1 MEKRKK
7 RWKNLAYEALFTGP
21 AAAAFLFVVAL
32 PFVMSIYYSLTSWNG
47 VSRSI
52 SFVGFKNFADL
63 ARDKNFLHSFAFTF
77 RYAVAVV
84 LGSNLLG
91 FALALLLAKPGRGST
106 LFRSIFFVPYA
117 MSNLILGFIWQFI
130 FTKGFPLIGQQVP
143 WPFFQ
148 WPWLGT
154 ERTGYLAMVIV
165 AVWKYAGYL
174 MIIYI
179 AGLLSVPDDVVE
191 AARVDGVNFWQ
202 KLIYIRLPLIMP
214 SVTVCLFLAINWS
227 FNVFDVNKS
236 LTNGGPFNST
246 ESVTLNLYF
255 EAFTRNNYGYGIAKA
270 LVFFLVVAL
279 LSVVQ
284 TRLTSDRE
292 VDM

>member
-1 MEKRKK
+1 MERNKK
-7 RWKNLAYEALFTGP
+7 QWKNIAYEVIFTGP
-21 AAAAFLFVVAL
+21 AVAAFAFVVAL
-32 PFVMSIYYSLTSWNG
+32 PFFMSIYYGLTSWNG
-47 VSRSI
+47 VSKQI
-52 SFVGFKNFADL
+52 SFVGFKNFIDL
-63 ARDKNFLHSFAFTF
+63 AHDKSFIHSFVFTF

-84 LGSNLLG
+84 IGSNLLG
-91 FALALLLAKPGRGST
+91 FILALLLVKPKKGGT

-130 FTKGFPLIGQQVP
+130 FTKGFPVIGEYVP
-143 WPFFQ
+143 WAFFQ
-148 WPWLGT
+148 WSWLGT
-154 ERTGYLAMVIV
+154 EQTGYLAMVIV
-165 AVWKYAGYL
+165 AIWKYAGYL

-179 AGLLSVPDDVVE
+179 AGLLSVPSDVVE
-191 AARVDGVNFWQ
+191 AAQVDGVNFWQ
-202 KLIYIRLPLIMP
+202 RLFYIRLPLIMP

-236 LTNGGPFNST
+236 LTGGGPFNST

-279 LSVVQ
+279 ISVLQ
-284 TRLTSDRE
+284 TKLTSDRE